1 MANKTTTKKK
11 KTNKRKSNTKKKT
24 SSAKPKKN
32 NTISYKA
39 SSTKKF
45 TVLPNTKNKAPIILA
60 VFSAVLIGLV
70 ILCVVFS
77 RNSLTNNHNSGVS
90 EINKDVAWGI
100 DVSSHNGKINW
111 KKVSEKADFVFI
123 RVGYRGYAN
132 GKINADKLAKANIKG
147 ANKHNIPVGV
157 YFYSQAIN
165 KKEAVQEA
173 NFLINR
179 VKDYKISL
187 PLVIDFEY
195 AYSKGKITGRLHN
208 AHLSKKEKTEIVNA
222 FCDTVR
228 KAGYTPGVYASSYI
242 YRSHFNMKSI
252 PDDVFIW
259 VADYNKKVT
268 YKGDYDI
275 WQYSENGKCSGVKSK
290 NVDTNYFYTKK
301 RL

>member
-11 KTNKRKSNTKKKT
+11 KTSAKKKT
-24 SSAKPKKN
+24 KTSAKPKK

-45 TVLPNTKNKAPIILA
+45 SKQKPDTKKRKAILVA
-60 VFSAVLIGLV
+60 CFSAFV
-70 ILCVVFS
+70 IVIVVVCIIAAQHS
-77 RNSLTNNHNSGVS
+77 GSGNSNRFT
-90 EINKDVAWGI
+90 EIDKDVAWGI

-111 KKVSEKADFVFI
+111 KKVSGKADFVFV

-132 GKINADKLAKANIKG
+132 GKINLDKHAKANMKG
-147 ANKHNIPVGV
+147 ANKYDIPLGV

-165 KKEAVQEA
+165 KKEAVKEA
-173 NFLINR
+173 EFLIKH
-179 VKDYKISL
+179 VKDYKITL

-195 AYSKGKITGRLHN
+195 AYKNGKTVGRLHK
-208 AHLSKKEKTEIVNA
+208 AKLSRKEKTALINA

-242 YRSHFNMKSI
+242 YRSHFIMKSI

-268 YKGDYDI
+268 YKGEYDF
-275 WQYSENGKCSGVKSK
+275 WQYSETEKCDGVKSK
-290 NVDTNYFYTKK
+290 NVDANYFYTKK
-301 RL
+301 RLKDD